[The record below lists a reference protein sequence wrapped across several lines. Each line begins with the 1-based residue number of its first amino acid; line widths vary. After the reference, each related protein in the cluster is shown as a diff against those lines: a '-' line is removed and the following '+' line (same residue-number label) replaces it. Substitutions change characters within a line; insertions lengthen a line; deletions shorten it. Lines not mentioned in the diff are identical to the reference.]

1 MSSKLW
7 KSNSKYA
14 NDLINLFV
22 AQFLDFYGSDM
33 LGYNIRN
40 LIHISADVERFG
52 PLDSFSA
59 FLFES
64 FLGHLKN
71 WFETR
76 ALPQIIRRVSEK
88 ILQRKHNTLTCR
100 QQDKK
105 SLKKHDFGPFLSR
118 YGMSLMNNL
127 VMFSTTILE
136 FL

>member
-1 MSSKLW
+1 
-7 KSNSKYA
+7 
-14 NDLINLFV
+14 
-22 AQFLDFYGSDM
+22 M
-33 LGYNIRN
+33 LGYNIHN

-59 FLFES
+59 FPFES

-105 SLKKHDFGPFLSR
+105 SLKKNTISVLFYLD
-118 YGMSLMNNL
+118 MNLMNNL

>member
-1 MSSKLW
+1 
-7 KSNSKYA
+7 
-14 NDLINLFV
+14 
-22 AQFLDFYGSDM
+22 M

-59 FLFES
+59 FPFEN

-71 WFETR
+71 CFETR

-100 QQDKK
+100 QQDEKR
-105 SLKKHDFGPFLSR
+105 LKITRFRSFLSR
-118 YGMSLMNNL
+118 YKSYEQ
-127 VMFSTTILE
+127 FSYVFYNTI
-136 FL
+136 